1 MEEVSEFGKV
11 LLFIIGG
18 IVFVCGGLIT
28 SWIIR
33 PNRPNHEKL
42 TSYESGEEPM
52 SNAWGHFNIRFF
64 IIALIFILFEV
75 EIVFLFPWATVFG
88 NKAMINQTNG
98 LWGWFSLAEV
108 FLFIGIL
115 VLGLAYAWINGFL
128 DWVKPTPEK
137 PVNKSKV
144 PEELYKKVN
153 ERYVKKN

>member
-18 IVFVCGGLIT
+18 IVFVCGGLVT

-33 PNRPNHEKL
+33 PNRPNYEKL

-52 SNAWGHFNIRFF
+52 GNAWGNFNIRFF

-88 NKAMINQTNG
+88 NKEMINQTNG

-115 VLGLAYAWINGFL
+115 VLGLAYAWVNGFL
-128 DWVKPTPEK
+128 DWVKPTPQK
-137 PVNKSKV
+137 PVSNSKV
-144 PEELYKKVN
+144 PEALYKKVN
-153 ERYVKKN
+153 ERYEKRN